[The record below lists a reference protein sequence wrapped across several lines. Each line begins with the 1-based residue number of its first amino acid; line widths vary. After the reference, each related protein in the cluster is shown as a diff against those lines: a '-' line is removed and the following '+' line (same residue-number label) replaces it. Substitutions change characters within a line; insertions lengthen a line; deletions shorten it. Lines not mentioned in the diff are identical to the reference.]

1 MTEVPGA
8 EAAKADERIVEAVK
22 TDEQTVDE
30 VKAEEQVVDEVKAD
44 EQAHASW
51 AVGEWLG
58 KPIVDRDGERIGKL
72 QDVYVDVETDE
83 PQFGTVKEG
92 VFTRHLTFVPL
103 AGVQVG
109 PDHLQVTVTKD
120 QIRSAPD
127 IELQGEELSQADEST
142 LYHHFEQN
150 YIPIKNESGRRL
162 ARR

>member
-1 MTEVPGA
+1 MDMTEVPEV
-8 EAAKADERIVEAVK
+8 EAANVDEDVAEAVK
-22 TDEQTVDE
+22 TD
-30 VKAEEQVVDEVKAD
+30 QVVEPVITDVQE
-44 EQAHASW
+44 HATW

-58 KPIVDRDGERIGKL
+58 KPILDREGERIGKL

-92 VFTRHLTFVPL
+92 IFSRHLTFVPL
-103 AGVQVG
+103 VGVQVG
-109 PDHLQVTVTKD
+109 PDYLQVIAAKEQV
-120 QIRSAPD
+120 RSAPD

-150 YIPIKNESGRRL
+150 YTPIDSASGRRL

>member
-8 EAAKADERIVEAVK
+8 EAAKADERVVDAVESDDRAVDAVK
-22 TDEQTVDE
+22 TDEQG
-30 VKAEEQVVDEVKAD
+30 
-44 EQAHASW
+44 HATW

-58 KPIVDRDGERIGKL
+58 KPIIDRDGERIGKL
-72 QDVYVDVETDE
+72 RDVYVDVETDE

-109 PDHLQVTVTKD
+109 PDYLQVTATKD
-120 QIRSAPD
+120 QVRSAPD

-150 YIPIKNESGRRL
+150 YTPIKNESGRRL

>member
-8 EAAKADERIVEAVK
+8 EAAKADEHVVEAVK
-22 TDEQTVDE
+22 TDEQTVEE
-30 VKAEEQVVDEVKAD
+30 VKADGQVVDEVKAD
-44 EQAHASW
+44 EQAHARW
-51 AVGEWLG
+51 AVSDWLG

-72 QDVYVDVETDE
+72 RDVYVDVETDE

-109 PDHLQVTVTKD
+109 PEYLQVTASKEQV
-120 QIRSAPD
+120 RSAPD

-150 YIPIKNESGRRL
+150 YTPIKSESGRRL

>member
-1 MTEVPGA
+1 MTEVPGT
-8 EAAKADERIVEAVK
+8 EAAQADERVVDAMQTDEQAVDVIK
-22 TDEQTVDE
+22 TDEQG
-30 VKAEEQVVDEVKAD
+30 
-44 EQAHASW
+44 HAKW

-58 KPIVDRDGERIGKL
+58 KPIIDRDGERIGKL
-72 QDVYVDVETDE
+72 RDVYVDVETDE

-109 PDHLQVTVTKD
+109 PDYLQVTATKE
-120 QIRSAPD
+120 QVRSAPD

-150 YIPIKNESGRRL
+150 YTPIKNESGRRL

>member
-8 EAAKADERIVEAVK
+8 EAANADERIVEAVK
-22 TDEQTVDE
+22 TDEQT
-30 VKAEEQVVDEVKAD
+30 VDEVKAD

-58 KPIVDRDGERIGKL
+58 KPIVDCDGERIGKL
-72 QDVYVDVETDE
+72 RDVYVDVETDE

-120 QIRSAPD
+120 QVRSAPD
-127 IELQGEELSQADEST
+127 IELRGEELSQADEST